1 MSVYFPAPM
10 ITGLPFDSQSRRY
23 LQLADGA
30 ELVGALVG
38 HPLAVALP
46 PEDAEALALVV
57 GLSLGPVTEL
67 ALVDLQGCYSVL
79 S

>member
-1 MSVYFPAPM
+1 MRVYFLIPKMPV
-10 ITGLPFDSQSRRY
+10 LPFDSQSRRY

-46 PEDAEALALVV
+46 PEHAEALALVV